1 MKRNSLFMFCLA
13 GVFLLS
19 GTTFTSCLQS
29 DDVDT
34 NQYVGGISLNVFG
47 PSPVARGGELRFLGS
62 GLDQVAAV
70 LIPGCEDITDIQI
83 VSSEEIRITV
93 PQTAEPGYVTLTLRN
108 GESITTKTRLTY
120 LEPISI
126 DGFSSASVKPGDV
139 LTIQGEY
146 LNLIHQVIFA
156 DDVVVSDELIAGE
169 DSEGVTTGAGRFLTH
184 TRNEIQV
191 IVPEEAKSGQIILSD
206 GAELPNLIYSEEELE
221 VLLPAVASV
230 VDKIDAKPGET
241 VKIQGIHLDLVR
253 KVVMPG
259 GTETVFTLLNE
270 NTLEFQLPES
280 ASDGEVI
287 LLPASEVEVPAV
299 RLTMAVPTGVV
310 ANPSSGLWEG
320 MELTLQGKN
329 LELVTDVVFPGVAE
343 AVSPVS
349 KSETALKVIVPNMA
363 QSGNLTLN
371 TGSGKQVNVAINM
384 LKPEVDSYSPET
396 VPAGELL
403 TVIGK
408 NLELVASVTFEGG
421 KTVEV
426 VGQTTDRL
434 SVTVPMEAETGKVV
448 LNLKNGESVEGP
460 VLTVSKPQCCYAAV
474 LPESVDA
481 GALLEMTVANG
492 DKLEQV
498 RVNGAAAQFILR
510 ESTLLVS
517 LPSDVTGEVSLELI
531 SSNGSI
537 TYPIVVMGSMGTLI
551 FEGPVATG
559 GWANSAQI
567 AADKFVGAQVGQ
579 VITVIVSDL
588 LSGAQGSFKNGS
600 WSAIAPDTEYFNID
614 GNFSLTITSEILSQL
629 QSGGLIVSGQ
639 NYTIESVYIK

>member
-62 GLDQVAAV
+62 GMNQVTAV
-70 LIPGCEDITDIQI
+70 VIPGCSDITDIQVI
-83 VSSEEIRITV
+83 SDTEIRITV
-93 PQTAEPGYVTLTLRN
+93 PQEAEPGLVTLKTPN
-108 GESITTKTRLTY
+108 GEITTQTKLTFT
-120 LEPISI
+120 EPISI
-126 DGFSSASVKPGDV
+126 TSFAPETVSPGEELV
-139 LTIQGEY
+139 VEGEY
-146 LNLIHQVIFA
+146 LNLIQEVIFA
-156 DDVVVSDELIAGE
+156 EDVTVSADDFISH
-169 DSEGVTTGAGRFLTH
+169 S
-184 TRNEIQV
+184 RNEIRLV
-191 IVPEEAKSGQIILSD
+191 VPQEAQSGQIILSD
-206 GAELPNLIYSEEELE
+206 GEELPNLIYSDDELE
-221 VLLPAVASV
+221 VTLPSVVSV
-230 VDKIDAKPGET
+230 VDKTEAKPGET
-241 VKIQGIHLDLVR
+241 VKVQGDNLNLVQ
-253 KVVMPG
+253 KVIMPN
-259 GTETVFTLLNE
+259 GTEVGFTLIDANA
-270 NTLEFQLPES
+270 LEFQLPEM
-280 ASDGEVI
+280 ASDGEII

-320 MELTLQGKN
+320 MELTLQGRN

-371 TGSGKQVNVAINM
+371 TGSGKQVNVPIVM
-384 LKPEVDSYSPET
+384 LKPEVDSYSSET
-396 VPAGELL
+396 VPAGESL
-403 TVIGK
+403 TVVGK

-448 LNLKNGESVEGP
+448 LNLKNGENVEGP

-492 DKLEQV
+492 DRLEQV

-517 LPSDVTGEVSLELI
+517 LPADVTGEISLELV

-551 FEGPVATG
+551 FEGPLATG

-567 AADKFVGAQVGQ
+567 AADKFTGAQVGQ

>member
-62 GLDQVAAV
+62 GMNQVTAV
-70 LIPGCEDITDIQI
+70 VIPGCSDITDIQVI
-83 VSSEEIRITV
+83 SDTEIRITV
-93 PQTAEPGYVTLTLRN
+93 PQEAEPGLVILKTPN
-108 GESITTKTRLTY
+108 GEITTQTKLTFT
-120 LEPISI
+120 EPISI
-126 DGFSSASVKPGDV
+126 TSFTPETVLPGEELV
-139 LTIQGEY
+139 IEGEY
-146 LNLIHQVIFA
+146 LNLIQEVIFA
-156 DDVVVSDELIAGE
+156 EDVTVSADDFISH
-169 DSEGVTTGAGRFLTH
+169 S
-184 TRNEIQV
+184 RNEIRLV
-191 IVPEEAKSGQIILSD
+191 VPQEAQSGQIILSD
-206 GAELPNLIYSEEELE
+206 GEELPNLIYSDDELE
-221 VLLPAVASV
+221 VTLPSV
-230 VDKIDAKPGET
+230 VSVADKTEAKPGET
-241 VKIQGIHLDLVR
+241 VKVQGNNLNLVQ
-253 KVVMPG
+253 KVIMPD
-259 GTETVFTLLNE
+259 GTEVGFTLIGTNA
-270 NTLEFQLPES
+270 LEFQLPET
-280 ASDGEVI
+280 ASDGEII

-343 AVSPVS
+343 AVVPVS
-349 KSETALKVIVPNMA
+349 KSETALKVIVPGMA
-363 QSGNLTLN
+363 QSGDLILN
-371 TGSGKQVNVAINM
+371 IGSGKQVSVAIDM
-384 LKPEVDSYSPET
+384 LKPEVENYSPAT

-403 TVIGK
+403 TVTGK
-408 NLELVASVTFEGG
+408 NMDLVASVTFEGG
-421 KTVEV
+421 QTVAV
-426 VGQTTDRL
+426 SGQTSGQL
-434 SVTVPMEAETGKVV
+434 SVTVPMDAETGKVI
-448 LNLKNGESVEGP
+448 LTLKNGESVEGP
-460 VLTVSKPQCCYAAV
+460 VLTVSKPQCCYVTV

-481 GALLEMTVANG
+481 GSLLEMTVVNG

-498 RVNGAAAQFILR
+498 RVNGVAVQFILR

-517 LPSDVTGEVSLELI
+517 LPADVTGEVSLELV
-531 SSNGSI
+531 SSNGTI
-537 TYPIVVMGSMGTLI
+537 TYSVLVMGSMGTLI
-551 FEGPVATG
+551 FEGPLVTG

-567 AADKFVGAQVGQ
+567 AADNFAGAQVGQ
-579 VITVIVSDL
+579 VITVVVSDL

-600 WSAIAPDTEYFNID
+600 WSAIAPDTEYFNIE